1 MESLGV
7 IQFWTFLAG
16 VIVII
21 LMPGPNS
28 LFVLKTSIVQG
39 PKHAWCALCAV
50 LLGDATLILLS
61 YQNATD
67 IPVYNRF
74 VPVDMPDDF
83 KMVDQV
89 VRVEAPEWYYKDA
102 QYKWEGV
109 S

>member
-39 PKHAWCALCAV
+39 PKHAWCALAAV

-61 YQNATD
+61 YLGLAS
-67 IPVYNRF
+67 VLL
-74 VPVDMPDDF
+74 
-83 KMVDQV
+83 
-89 VRVEAPEWYYKDA
+89 ASPELFRWIRYLGAAYLLFI
-102 QYKWEGV
+102 GV
-109 S
+109 QIFIKFASI